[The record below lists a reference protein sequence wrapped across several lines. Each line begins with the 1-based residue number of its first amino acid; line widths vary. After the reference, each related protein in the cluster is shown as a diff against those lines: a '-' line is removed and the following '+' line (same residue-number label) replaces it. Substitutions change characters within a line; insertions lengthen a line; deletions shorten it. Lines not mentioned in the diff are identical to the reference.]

1 MEIDYDLI
9 ENLSRDE
16 IVDLYEEKTR
26 QISDLYAERRPL
38 EHRIRLLMEEEGTT
52 TLKTESSIVKLSP
65 QKSTQL
71 SQKMVLGLYDEMG
84 KFISKLKQDV
94 EHQSE
99 STLVSAPINKDKG
112 AALQLKLTGALKIIM
127 NSADTRT
134 PANSTIATMQPAIVI
149 NVNV

>member
-1 MEIDYDLI
+1 MMQEIDHDAI

-16 IVDLYEEKTR
+16 IIDLYEEKTR
-26 QISDLYAERRPL
+26 QINDLYAERRPL

-52 TLKTESSIVKLSP
+52 TLKTKSSTVKLSP
-65 QKSTQL
+65 QKSAQL

-99 STLVSAPINKDKG
+99 STLVSAPIKKGKG
-112 AALQLKLTGALKIIM
+112 A
-127 NSADTRT
+127 
-134 PANSTIATMQPAIVI
+134 
-149 NVNV
+149 

>member
-1 MEIDYDLI
+1 MMQEIDHDAI

-16 IVDLYEEKTR
+16 IIDLYEEKTR

-52 TLKTESSIVKLSP
+52 TLKTESSTVKLSP

-99 STLVSAPINKDKG
+99 STLVSAPINKGKG
-112 AALQLKLTGALKIIM
+112 AT
-127 NSADTRT
+127 
-134 PANSTIATMQPAIVI
+134 
-149 NVNV
+149 